1 MVMTF
6 VTVALLAGLAGS
18 AAGGIEGQQPETM
31 SLLETE
37 LYAPSFPRDVRTKL
51 DAEFAAARDA
61 YAKDPASAD
70 AAIAYVR
77 AEVALGR
84 VGDALESL
92 AHAIEVKPDD
102 DRLVLERAKALV
114 IYRKFDAAERDAR
127 KVLDTQP
134 ESSCTLGLVL
144 YLKMQ
149 FPESRGAYEKCKA
162 PGVFRYLADRRAGGT
177 SVPRPDLATD
187 EAPPGPDLKMPGSV
201 SVHREKPKLTMT
213 AAYVQAVET
222 IAAEKKP
229 PAKGRKDPAED
240 TLKEIVEKDGNRWM
254 EPIYIAAEADYARIL
269 KAEGKFKRPA
279 GRKKK

>member
-6 VTVALLAGLAGS
+6 VTAVLLAGLLGPAPSGRE
-18 AAGGIEGQQPETM
+18 AQQPETM

-37 LYAPSFPRDVRTKL
+37 LYAPSFPRDVREKL
-51 DAEFAAARDA
+51 DADFAAARDA
-61 YAKDPASAD
+61 LAKDPASAD

-102 DRLVLERAKALV
+102 DRLVLERARALV

-134 ESSCTLGLVL
+134 EASCTLGLVL

-162 PGVFRYLADRRAGGT
+162 PGLFKYLADRRAGGT
-177 SVPRPDLATD
+177 SVPRPDPATN
-187 EAPPGPDLKMPGSV
+187 EPPPGPDIKMPGSV
-201 SVHREKPKLTMT
+201 SVRTEKPKQTMT
-213 AAYVQAVET
+213 AAYVQAAET
-222 IAAEKKP
+222 IAAEKRP

-240 TLKEIVEKDGNRWM
+240 TLKGIVEKDANRWM

-269 KAEGKFKRPA
+269 KAEGKFRKPA
-279 GRKKK
+279 ARKKK

>member
-6 VTVALLAGLAGS
+6 VTAVLLAGLLGPAPF
-18 AAGGIEGQQPETM
+18 AVEPQQPETM

-37 LYAPSFPRDVRTKL
+37 LYAPSFPRDVREKL
-51 DAEFAAARDA
+51 DADFAAARDA
-61 YAKDPASAD
+61 LAKDPASAD

-134 ESSCTLGLVL
+134 EASCTLGLVL

-149 FPESRGAYEKCKA
+149 FPESRAAYEKCKA
-162 PGVFRYLADRRAGGT
+162 PGLFGYLADRRAGGT
-177 SVPRPDLATD
+177 SIPRPDLTAN
-187 EAPPGPDLKMPGSV
+187 EAPPAADIRMPGSV
-201 SVHREKPKLTMT
+201 SVHKEKAKLTMT
-213 AAYVQAVET
+213 AAYVQAAET

-229 PAKGRKDPAED
+229 PAKGRKIRQK
-240 TLKEIVEKDGNRWM
+240 TR
-254 EPIYIAAEADYARIL
+254 
-269 KAEGKFKRPA
+269 
-279 GRKKK
+279 